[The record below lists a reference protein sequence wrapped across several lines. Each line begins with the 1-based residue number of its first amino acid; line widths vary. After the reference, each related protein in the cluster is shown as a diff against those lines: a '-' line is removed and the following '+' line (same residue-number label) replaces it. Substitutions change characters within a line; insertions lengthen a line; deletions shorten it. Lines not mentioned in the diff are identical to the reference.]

1 MALKLRGALLGAG
14 NIAQRGHAPQWLGDP
29 LLSREVDIVAVADRA
44 ADNRRAA
51 LGLFPG
57 ARTYASA
64 EALLEQETLDFVDV
78 CTPPFTHGALID
90 QAAERG
96 LHLLCEKPLAP
107 TYEEAQRAAAAVR
120 RAGVVF
126 RPCHQYHH
134 SPLWRT
140 TLDLLPRIGRIHL
153 VDYQVHR
160 TAANPGNAHWTP
172 NWRTLPDLAGGGI
185 LIDHGA
191 HVFYQLMSVLG
202 EPQSIQAVLRTLQHR
217 GYGVED
223 TAVVTV
229 DFGAAL
235 AHLTLTWAARERAV
249 HFHFLGD
256 RGELVGDEHRL
267 RVVAD
272 TTEEV
277 VPAEGVSGDS
287 AHSGWYAP
295 LFRDFVSCVRKGDAD
310 TRGLEEAVQVAR
322 LIDTAYDASRRRCA
336 LALRDEA
343 GPATASGLPA
353 GESAVAA
360 VVGAFG
366 SQAPDAAT
374 AARRRG
380 LWTLRGAALT
390 TLLVSGLWTF
400 HGVAWHEV
408 WRALASAD
416 FSWILVAAGINLLV
430 LVFHAVRWFS
440 LVRPLSRTAR
450 LGDALGAMT
459 LGFAVSTLVPAR
471 AGELARMEWLQR
483 QTGLSRLSIVGSIVL
498 DHLVNA
504 AGLLLGIA
512 LLPFF
517 MTVPL
522 WMRPGGWLVG
532 ALFAVGVAAICLLR
546 PLSRQQTLV
555 DERTT
560 VPARRVAALLAT
572 AREGLAAVGS
582 PRSLC
587 TSFGASMVAWALEI
601 NVTVFS
607 MRAVGLRLPIA
618 ASILVLVAVNVALAL
633 PMAPPGNLGTL
644 ELGATL
650 AVAEFGVAR
659 EQALAFALCYHLL
672 QIIPIGLLG
681 LLVATRAAR
690 RREPAWVVAAPP
702 AGPA

>member
-29 LLSREVDIVAVADRA
+29 VLAREVEIVAVADRA
-44 ADNRRAA
+44 ADNLRAA
-51 LGLFPG
+51 LRLFPE

-64 EALLEQETLDFVDV
+64 EALIEQEALEFVDV

-90 QAAERG
+90 QAADQG
-96 LHLLCEKPLAP
+96 LHVLCEKPLAP

-120 RAGVVF
+120 KAGIVF
-126 RPCHQYHH
+126 RPCHQYHY

-140 TLDLLPRIGRIHL
+140 TLDLLPRIGRVHL

-172 NWRTLPDLAGGGI
+172 NWRTLPELAGGGI

-202 EPQSIQAVLRTLQHR
+202 EPQSIQAMLRTLQHR
-217 GYGVED
+217 GYEVED

-235 AHLTLTWAARERAV
+235 AQLTLTWAARERAV
-249 HFHFLGD
+249 HFHFLGE

-277 VPAEGVSGDS
+277 RPAEGVSGDS

-295 LFRDFVSCVRKGDAD
+295 LFRDFVSSVRNGDAGS
-310 TRGLEEAVQVAR
+310 RGLEEAVQVAR

-336 LALRDEA
+336 LALRDE
-343 GPATASGLPA
+343 PST
-353 GESAVAA
+353 VAA
-360 VVGAFG
+360 MVGAFE
-366 SQAPDAAT
+366 SPRPEVASAT
-374 AARRRG
+374 RRRG
-380 LWTLRGAALT
+380 IWALRGAALT
-390 TLLVSGLWTF
+390 TLVLSALWTF
-400 HGVAWHEV
+400 HGVAWHDV
-408 WRALASAD
+408 LRTLRAAD
-416 FSWILVAAGINLLV
+416 VSWILVAAGVNLLV
-430 LVFHAVRWFS
+430 LVFHSLRWFA

-483 QTGLSRLSIVGSIVL
+483 QTGLSRLSIVGSIIL
-498 DHLVNA
+498 DHMVNA
-504 AGLLLGIA
+504 SGLLLGIA

-517 MTVPL
+517 MSVPL
-522 WMRPGGWLVG
+522 WMRPGGWLVL
-532 ALFAVGVAAICLLR
+532 ALFAVGATAIGLLR
-546 PLSRQQTLV
+546 PLSRERTLL

-560 VPARRVAALLAT
+560 VPIRRVAALLAA
-572 AREGLAAVGS
+572 AREGLAAVGR
-582 PRSLC
+582 PRSLA
-587 TSFGASMVAWALEI
+587 TSFGASMVAWTLEV

-607 MRAVGLRLPIA
+607 MRAVGLKLPVV

-650 AVAEFGVAR
+650 AVTEFGVAR

-690 RREPAWVVAAPP
+690 RREPAWAAAPS
-702 AGPA
+702 GLS